1 MIFPR
6 SIALGFS
13 RARRA
18 TSTSLMSAARRS
30 LRAESPSA
38 ARPRPSGR
46 AGLIEKRASLPT
58 RADGSLRIVVVADTH
73 SRPHPDSAQHIA
85 ALRPDAI
92 VHAGDIG
99 DLGVLE
105 ELRELAPLLA
115 VRGNIDAHAP
125 DLPDVITIDVQ
136 RDERTELKILLL
148 HIAVYGPKL
157 RADAFRLARER
168 GASIV
173 LCGHS
178 HVPFIGRDRGMVVFN
193 AGSIGPRR
201 FQLPIVFGVLDL
213 APGGVELRHIDCET
227 GKRWDPPG

>member
-1 MIFPR
+1 MSVAR
-6 SIALGFS
+6 SSRRAERPTG
-13 RARRA
+13 RAR
-18 TSTSLMSAARRS
+18 
-30 LRAESPSA
+30 
-38 ARPRPSGR
+38 
-46 AGLIEKRASLPT
+46 LIEQRVSLPT

-73 SRPHPDSAQHIA
+73 SRPHPATAQHIA
-85 ALRPDAI
+85 ALCPDAI
-92 VHAGDIG
+92 VHAGDVG
-99 DLGVLE
+99 DLAVLE
-105 ELRELAPLLA
+105 DLRRLAPLFT

-136 RDERTELKILLL
+136 TDGRTVITLLLL

-157 RADAFRLARER
+157 RADAFRLAQER

-178 HVPFIGRDRGMVVFN
+178 HVPFIGRDRGLVVFN

-213 APGGVELRHIDCET
+213 GPTGVQLRHVDCET
-227 GKRWDPPG
+227 GLRWEPPG

>member
-1 MIFPR
+1 M
-6 SIALGFS
+6 
-13 RARRA
+13 
-18 TSTSLMSAARRS
+18 SLARRS
-30 LRAESPSA
+30 PRAERTSST
-38 ARPRPSGR
+38 RPRTS
-46 AGLIEKRASLPT
+46 ARASLVEQRATLST

-73 SRPHPDSAQHIA
+73 SRPHPASAEHIA

-105 ELRELAPLLA
+105 DLRKLAPLLA

-125 DLPDVITIDVQ
+125 DLPDVITLDVESG
-136 RDERTELKILLL
+136 ERTVLRILLL

-157 RADAFRLARER
+157 RADAFRLAQER

-178 HVPFIGRDRGMVVFN
+178 HVPFIGRDRGLVVFN

-201 FQLPIVFGVLDL
+201 FLLPIVFGVLDL
-213 APGGVELRHIDCET
+213 APSGVHLRHVDCET
-227 GKRWDPPG
+227 GARWEPPGV